1 MEDDFPR
8 TLLTPLK
15 PVIEDIENKEPEA
28 LPTMEDSI
36 EDQASRMRSE
46 RILEAVLE
54 NLAAVELANATKE
67 AVKPIDTISVLMAGN
82 PGVKI
87 N

>member
-1 MEDDFPR
+1 MDDNFER

-15 PVIEDIENKEPEA
+15 PIIEDIENKEPEV
-28 LPTMEDSI
+28 LPTMEDLI
-36 EDQASRMRSE
+36 EDQASRIRPE
-46 RILEAVLE
+46 LILQTVME
-54 NLAAVELANATKE
+54 NIAAVQQANATKE
-67 AVKPIDTISVLMAGN
+67 AVKPIDTISVLVAGN